1 MAPKIVIKRDRT
13 AAKIGRSMKKCD
25 TRIAWSSVLCRTG
38 KSCQMCL
45 NLEAGAQP
53 HQAVDNDAV
62 RRQQA
67 ARDHAHSVVFERAD
81 LDLFGNDSPVALHD
95 HQRLAALVAQ
105 LS

>member
-25 TRIAWSSVLCRTG
+25 TRIAWPSVLCRTG

-62 RRQQA
+62 RWLQA
-67 ARDHAHSVVFERAD
+67 ARNHAHSVVFKRAD
-81 LDLFGNDSPVALHD
+81 LYLLGNGSAIVLRD
-95 HQRLAALVAQ
+95 HQRLAGLVGQ